1 MKDLRK
7 RNQGQ
12 EQEKEIVNYIDTQ
25 LSEAK
30 PLIEAYNQN
39 ILDVPQE
46 YTDILP
52 MNYNILIRCYKSID
66 RVMGVR
72 EEEQAGGKKFV
83 PFKNPFPYSGKAV
96 VVRTCENNLDYKV
109 GDIIYLQE
117 RALGLTGSAYDMK
130 MHYSF
135 SLSKENKDEGF
146 LLLPMTEIKCK
157 IKQ

>member
-1 MKDLRK
+1 MNK
-7 RNQGQ
+7 RNKTQGQ
-12 EQEKEIVNYIDTQ
+12 EEEIVKYIDTQ
-25 LSEAK
+25 LGEAK
-30 PLIEAYNQN
+30 PLIEEYNDS
-39 ILDVPQE
+39 ILNVPQE
-46 YTDILP
+46 YAEILP
-52 MNYNILIRCYKSID
+52 MNYNILVRCYKSID

-72 EEEQAGGKKFV
+72 EEEQAGGKRFV
-83 PFKNPFPYSGKAV
+83 PFKNPFPYNGKAV

-135 SLSKENKDEGF
+135 SLSKDNRDEGF

-157 IKQ
+157 LKQ